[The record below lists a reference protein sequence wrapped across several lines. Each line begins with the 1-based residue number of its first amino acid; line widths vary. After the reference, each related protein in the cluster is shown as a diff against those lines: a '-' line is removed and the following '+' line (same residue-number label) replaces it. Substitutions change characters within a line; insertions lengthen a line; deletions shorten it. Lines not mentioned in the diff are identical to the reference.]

1 MEMKN
6 FILAILLYIF
16 GRWIGYMRG
25 YVKGYDE
32 AKESYVLFYEKLRAI
47 EEETFKNEIE
57 KEWKLKEKEL
67 KDI

>member
-1 MEMKN
+1 
-6 FILAILLYIF
+6 
-16 GRWIGYMRG
+16 MRG

-57 KEWKLKEKEL
+57 KELILKEKKL

>member
-1 MEMKN
+1 MKN

-16 GRWIGYMRG
+16 GRWIGYIKG
-25 YVKGYDE
+25 YIKGYDE
-32 AKESYVLFYEKLRAI
+32 AEESYVLFYENLRAI
-47 EEETFKNEIE
+47 EEETFTNEIE

>member
-16 GRWIGYMRG
+16 GRWTGYMIG

-32 AKESYVLFYEKLRAI
+32 AKESYVLFYEELRAI

-57 KEWKLKEKEL
+57 KEWKQKEKEL

>member
-1 MEMKN
+1 MKN

-25 YVKGYDE
+25 YVIGYDE
-32 AKESYVLFYEKLRAI
+32 AKESYVLFYENLRAI

>member
-1 MEMKN
+1 
-6 FILAILLYIF
+6 
-16 GRWIGYMRG
+16 MRG

>member
-1 MEMKN
+1 MKN
-6 FILAILLYIF
+6 FILAIFLYIL
-16 GRWIGYMRG
+16 GRWLGYMKG

-32 AKESYVLFYEKLRAI
+32 AKESYVLFYENLRAI